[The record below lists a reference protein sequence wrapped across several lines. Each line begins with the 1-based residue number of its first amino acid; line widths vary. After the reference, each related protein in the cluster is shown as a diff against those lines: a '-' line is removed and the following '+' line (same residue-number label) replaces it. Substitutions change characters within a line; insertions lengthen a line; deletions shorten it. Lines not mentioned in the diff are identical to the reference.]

1 MAQQRRVR
9 LCRDFDKS
17 NGRRFRLSEQVDCC
31 CRDKFRKD
39 SPKAFSRVEI
49 VLSATPN
56 ALGRLGV
63 VAEVFRIKCR
73 IYIVAITDRRGLAAI
88 AYDICNRFLHYL
100 NLAAQS
106 LRNKKSLST
115 SDYYLLTLTN
125 TKDDI
130 GD

>member
-17 NGRRFRLSEQVDCC
+17 NGRRFRLTEQVDCC
-31 CRDKFRKD
+31 RRDEFRKD
-39 SPKAFSRVEI
+39 SPKAFSCVEI

-56 ALGRLGV
+56 ALVRLCV
-63 VAEVFRIKCR
+63 VAEVFRVKCR
-73 IYIVAITDRRGLAAI
+73 FYIVAVADRRGFAAI

-106 LRNKKSLST
+106 PGNKKSLST
-115 SDYYLLTLTN
+115 SDSYLLTLTN